1 MKRWLAMLLLSAAVG
16 LGGSAAAQDKA
27 AAPAA
32 AADTA
37 ARAAGPVTKE
47 PQPDLGPP
55 AQKPLVG
62 APAQAQPVSEAPAAQ
77 AGPGAHAETPMLS
90 APRVESVDILKQ
102 NQAERTRDQP
112 GNLAPTWRQVK
123 QGTPNYVSLPYPE
136 AGVLIQPKAQFP
148 GQSHA
153 TTAGEAW
160 RQYRNGPLMQIG
172 GWILIVTMLVI
183 AAMYLLKGPIK
194 LRHPRTGRLIE
205 RFTPTERMVHWT
217 VAISFVILMLS
228 GLTMMFGKFVLMPII
243 GHTLFG
249 YLTYAL
255 KTVHNFVGPLFS
267 ISLIVMFI
275 TYVRDNFPIAADIKW
290 LFTLG
295 GAIGKG
301 HPHAGRFNA
310 GEKLW
315 FWGGVVLMGIIV
327 SASGFVLNRIVP
339 SLDYTRAM
347 MQVAN
352 IVHIVAAVL
361 VMAAALGHIYLGT
374 IGMEG
379 AYRAMRDGYVDDEW
393 AVEHHDLWYDD
404 IQHGRVPRVR
414 TQEGAATV
422 SSAAPKTV

>member
-1 MKRWLAMLLLSAAVG
+1 MKRWLAMLALALAAVG
-16 LGGSAAAQDKA
+16 TGGSACAQDKA
-27 AAPAA
+27 APAA
-32 AADTA
+32 EATA
-37 ARAAGPVTKE
+37 KSGPITKE
-47 PQPDLGPP
+47 PQPDYGSP
-55 AQKPLVG
+55 APQKPLTG
-62 APAQAQPVSEAPAAQ
+62 APAQPQPVGDAPAAKP
-77 AGPGAHAETPMLS
+77 GPGAEAGSPMVA

-123 QGTPNYVSLPYPE
+123 QGTPNYASLPYRE
-136 AGVLIQPKAQFP
+136 ASVLIQPKAQFP
-148 GQSHA
+148 GQDRA
-153 TTAGEAW
+153 VTAGEAW
-160 RQYRNGPLMQIG
+160 RQYRNGPMTQIG
-172 GWILIVTMLVI
+172 GWILIVTLLVL
-183 AAMYLLKGPIK
+183 AAMYFLKGPIMLK
-194 LRHPRTGRLIE
+194 HPRTGRLIE
-205 RFTPTERMVHWT
+205 RFTPTERVVHWT
-217 VAISFVILMLS
+217 VAISFVILMVS
-228 GLTMMFGKFVLMPII
+228 GLTMMFGKHVLMPVF
-243 GHTLFG
+243 GHALFG

-255 KTVHNFVGPLFS
+255 KTLHNFVGPLFAV
-267 ISLIVMFI
+267 SLIVMFI
-275 TYVRDNFPIAADIKW
+275 TYVRDNFPIVADIRW

-315 FWGGVVLMGIIV
+315 FWGGVTVLGAIV
-327 SASGFVLNRIVP
+327 SASGFVLDHIVP
-339 SLDYTRAM
+339 GLDYTRAL
-347 MQVAN
+347 MQTTN
-352 IVHIVAAVL
+352 IIHIVAAVL

-422 SSAAPKTV
+422 AATAPKTV

>member
-1 MKRWLAMLLLSAAVG
+1 MKRWLAMLLLSAAVAG
-16 LGGSAAAQDKA
+16 LGGSAAAQDK
-27 AAPAA
+27 PAA
-32 AADTA
+32 AD
-37 ARAAGPVTKE
+37 AGTPLTPE
-47 PQPDLGPP
+47 PQPKLGPP
-55 AQKPLVG
+55 AQKPLAG
-62 APAQAQPVSEAPAAQ
+62 TPAQPQPVGEAPVAK
-77 AGPGAHAETPMLS
+77 AGPGAHSDTPMLA
-90 APRVESVDILKQ
+90 APRVEPVDILKQ

-123 QGTPNYVSLPYPE
+123 QGTDNYASLPYRE

-148 GQSHA
+148 GQGHA

-160 RQYRNGPLMQIG
+160 RQYRNGPLTHIG
-172 GWILIVTMLVI
+172 GWILIVTMLAI
-183 AAMYLLKGPIK
+183 AALYLLKGPIK

-217 VAISFVILMLS
+217 VAITFVILMLS
-228 GLTMMFGKFVLMPII
+228 GLTMLFGKYVLMPVI
-243 GHTLFG
+243 GHALFG

-255 KTVHNFVGPLFS
+255 KTIHNFVGPLFS

-301 HPHAGRFNA
+301 HAHAGRFNA

-315 FWGGVVLMGIIV
+315 FWGGVVLLGIIV
-327 SASGFVLNRIVP
+327 SASGFVLNKIVP
-339 SLDYTRAM
+339 SLDYTRAL

-352 IVHIVAAVL
+352 VIHVLAAVL
-361 VMAAALGHIYLGT
+361 VMAASLGHIYLGT
-374 IGMEG
+374 IGMDG

-422 SSAAPKTV
+422 SATAPKTV